1 MGAVPPFA
9 GVAVN
14 VTEVPSHI
22 EMPGLAP
29 MLTLAGT
36 LGFTVMV
43 MVLDVAG
50 EPVAQVR
57 LLVMLHV
64 MLSPLA
70 SVDDV

>member
-1 MGAVPPFA
+1 MGAVPPFE

-14 VTEVPSHI
+14 VTETPSHI
-22 EMPGLAP
+22 EMLGLAS

-36 LGFTVMV
+36 FGFTVMV
-43 MVLDVAG
+43 TVLDVAG

-57 LLVMLHV
+57 LLVIMHV

-70 SVDDV
+70 RVDEV